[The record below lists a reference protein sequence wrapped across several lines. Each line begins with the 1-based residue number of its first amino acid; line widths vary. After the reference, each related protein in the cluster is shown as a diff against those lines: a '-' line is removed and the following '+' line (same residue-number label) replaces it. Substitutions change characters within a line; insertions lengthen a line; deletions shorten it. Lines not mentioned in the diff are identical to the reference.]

1 MDRKKLLGREGEAE
15 AARYLERKG
24 YKILGLNYSCR
35 YGEIDVIAE
44 KDGCAAIVE
53 VKLRESADFA
63 EAREFVTRSK
73 QAKLRRAAL
82 HLLRQGEAVQ
92 CMQHTHMVYYTFDF
106 VGLQPS
112 NPMQTK
118 FRRDFWQLGQRHLS
132 PIFTNIQDIQGF
144 QLIDHI
150 RAHGFGNRYQTGRR
164 RILKAVFVQ
173 FFQNLRHVPTKHL
186 RLQMLHKSS

>member
-1 MDRKKLLGREGEAE
+1 MYKTKLIGREGEAE

-24 YKILGLNYSCR
+24 YKIIGLNYSCR

-82 HLLRQGEAVQ
+82 HWLMTSGTE
-92 CMQHTHMVYYTFDF
+92 
-106 VGLQPS
+106 LQPRFYVVEIYTGGREHIINHIENAFEYEAGKWNIS
-112 NPMQTK
+112 ARAIR
-118 FRRDFWQLGQRHLS
+118 RRDLRRPRLYREDLR
-132 PIFTNIQDIQGF
+132 PTAGF
-144 QLIDHI
+144 SCPT
-150 RAHGFGNRYQTGRR
+150 RCRR
-164 RILKAVFVQ
+164 
-173 FFQNLRHVPTKHL
+173 
-186 RLQMLHKSS
+186 